1 MPVSKNPKKT
11 KRTSASASVSAS
23 PRTQL
28 CDGCS
33 AAISSENDALKCSVC
48 SVQLHRYC
56 AGIPQ
61 CHYQSIATSFVCIAC
76 SLTASK
82 SVRVVAE
89 LRNEISALKAE
100 VTELRSALVEEKKAS
115 QTLAAEIANL
125 RGSAEATNAT
135 VHPSKSYTSPAKR
148 NVHPRSGLVSRS
160 QTLTREERV
169 W

>member
-23 PRTQL
+23 PHTQL

-82 SVRVVAE
+82 SVVAE

-100 VTELRSALVEEKKAS
+100 VTELRSALVEEKKVSWPRRTISERKRAVLH
-115 QTLAAEIANL
+115 TPCGIERAPAAPFGAAFNGNE
-125 RGSAEATNAT
+125 
-135 VHPSKSYTSPAKR
+135 R
-148 NVHPRSGLVSRS
+148 N
-160 QTLTREERV
+160 
-169 W
+169 